1 MNKKKIIIGI
11 FSVAVFIGIYTSAC
25 IYQSRKYPD
34 PVLESVEA
42 GEEITFDE
50 YKYNVIEAGFV
61 KEEDVHRLWE
71 KDIQSLEDV
80 RVVYVRFELERIADM
95 RDNSKTVQLSDF
107 TLVTDTY
114 NQAADMTRY
123 AYFNS
128 PEEMVKTHNNIGD
141 KKEVCL
147 IFTIP
152 KIQFTDKQWDE
163 MKISDFKLH
172 ISRYPVIKEI
182 RLS

>member
-1 MNKKKIIIGI
+1 M
-11 FSVAVFIGIYTSAC
+11 
-25 IYQSRKYPD
+25 
-34 PVLESVEA
+34 
-42 GEEITFDE
+42 
-50 YKYNVIEAGFV
+50 
-61 KEEDVHRLWE
+61 
-71 KDIQSLEDV
+71 
-80 RVVYVRFELERIADM
+80 RFELERIADM

-114 NQAADMTRY
+114 NQAADLTRY